1 MLHYFRRSN
10 KMLLWF
16 FIFQCFFFLLLFIIY
31 PIQPYN
37 HLHMNESMIEKT
49 HTHTHT
55 SHFEYSQMWWV
66 KFFVQI
72 SAFHLIEIKVISW
85 DAHKKNEIEKIKWM
99 KTTKSIRFSTQL
111 PDKICIQPQMWKTV
125 VDLRK
130 NKKTRNKM
138 VSTAVI
144 TESPTNAVAT

>member
-1 MLHYFRRSN
+1 
-10 KMLLWF
+10 
-16 FIFQCFFFLLLFIIY
+16 
-31 PIQPYN
+31 
-37 HLHMNESMIEKT
+37 
-49 HTHTHT
+49 
-55 SHFEYSQMWWV
+55 
-66 KFFVQI
+66 
-72 SAFHLIEIKVISW
+72 
-85 DAHKKNEIEKIKWM
+85 M
-99 KTTKSIRFSTQL
+99 KATASIGCSTQL